1 MATHSP
7 EADIQSANTSQ
18 SSLGDQDSMGRNK
31 AVDITYGSPRLFM
44 NANGGGFSAEFVP
57 PTHFTSSS
65 ALLTPTSPT
74 SRAKTC
80 AIKNGVTTSVVH
92 TYQRHGPLPNG
103 GPPIVTLGYFRTERG
118 TTVIH
123 NLGRGRQEGRSIDLG
138 PANSVG
144 EEHTEE
150 CRKNS
155 RMSDSQGICQCP
167 PTEYETDSDQQKFD
181 GLQYI
186 QTASL

>member
-7 EADIQSANTSQ
+7 EAGLRSANTSQ
-18 SSLGDQDSMGRNK
+18 SSLGDVDSKGRKERSK
-31 AVDITYGSPRLFM
+31 AVDITYGLLECS
-44 NANGGGFSAEFVP
+44 EFVP

-65 ALLTPTSPT
+65 ALLIPTSPT

-80 AIKNGVTTSVVH
+80 AIANGVTTSVVH
-92 TYQRHGPLPNG
+92 TRQRHGPLPNAE
-103 GPPIVTLGYFRTERG
+103 PPIVMPGYFRTERG

-123 NLGRGRQEGRSIDLG
+123 NLGRGRREGPSIDFG
-138 PANSVG
+138 PANAVG

-167 PTEYETDSDQQKFD
+167 PTEYETDSDQQTLD
-181 GLQYI
+181 GFQYI
-186 QTASL
+186 PTADS